1 MQDLGFYYVYHTN
14 TKSQEEAQKMAYEVK
29 LLEDLKKWASMCGDL
44 QTKKFTNP
52 FGCAQKI
59 VFFVL
64 EGTKYKWENFNSAQ
78 RVELFFEKLAECRMQ
93 GSSRNKY
100 AQGFR
105 KFVAFISTRGK
116 EGPKNL
122 DIQYVNSVVKALIY
136 LDKRQCSLATAEKS
150 QKEQQR
156 AFSTHSF
163 NNEDYRNMK
172 DGVANFMLPILWRLS
187 RNQLLNEDIP
197 NLTAYLCFQV
207 SFMFGHRPGVPENM
221 TIEELMNRQ
230 LVEDEGVYVILVEK
244 HKTTSLK
251 SAGVAI
257 SLEEE
262 KTFLEYLEFAR
273 PALLKSGAAGPK
285 NFLVSQKGRKLQNVS
300 KIMNKFLR
308 KIFPNGMRLGVSVPT
323 QTTVRH
329 LITAINRRAT
339 NKTQEQCQMMHEY
352 LCHSEITSKNH
363 CEAYE
368 FKRIAASRNL
378 LQSCSEEVQK
388 CSASEAIEYSDEEE
402 EESMTM
408 KIKFMDVATR
418 KRVVNDA
425 LNRVLIIS
433 PLDASS
439 LLISKR

>member
-1 MQDLGFYYVYHTN
+1 MNINGN
-14 TKSQEEAQKMAYEVK
+14 KSPIQ
-29 LLEDLKKWASMCGDL
+29 SL
-44 QTKKFTNP
+44 Q
-52 FGCAQKI
+52 
-59 VFFVL
+59 
-64 EGTKYKWENFNSAQ
+64 
-78 RVELFFEKLAECRMQ
+78 
-93 GSSRNKY
+93 
-100 AQGFR
+100 
-105 KFVAFISTRGK
+105 
-116 EGPKNL
+116 GPP
-122 DIQYVNSVVKALIY
+122 AMW
-136 LDKRQCSLATAEKS
+136 
-150 QKEQQR
+150 
-156 AFSTHSF
+156 

-352 LCHSEITSKNH
+352 LCHSG
-363 CEAYE
+363 
-368 FKRIAASRNL
+368 
-378 LQSCSEEVQK
+378 
-388 CSASEAIEYSDEEE
+388 
-402 EESMTM
+402 
-408 KIKFMDVATR
+408 KFR
-418 KRVVNDA
+418 SFY
-425 LNRVLIIS
+425 IIF
-433 PLDASS
+433 
-439 LLISKR
+439 II